1 MPRKPPVTIDSSILQ
16 KLMSWALIA
25 LATFLA
31 NVVST
36 GVSHIQAMGGS
47 VEKLNA
53 NILVIVERLQQHKD
67 TLDRHEGE
75 IGELKRKKK
84 D

>member
-1 MPRKPPVTIDSSILQ
+1 MIDSSILQ
-16 KLMSWALIA
+16 KVLSWALIA

-36 GVSHIQAMGGS
+36 GVDHIRTMGSS
-47 VEKLNA
+47 VEQLNA

-67 TLDRHEGE
+67 TLERHEGE
-75 IGELKRKKK
+75 IGELKRGQKNPSR
-84 D
+84 